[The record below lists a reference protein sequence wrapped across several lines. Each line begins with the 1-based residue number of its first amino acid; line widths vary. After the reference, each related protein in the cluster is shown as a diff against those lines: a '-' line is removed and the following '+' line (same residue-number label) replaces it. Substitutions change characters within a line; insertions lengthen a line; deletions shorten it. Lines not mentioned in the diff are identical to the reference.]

1 MWITSI
7 LNALLLAT
15 LLAFSHGLLKWVSA
29 HSSNSYM
36 QTLSEYWW
44 VITIAIGIYVGIF
57 FYYAYVLRTVPIGIL
72 YPTYTGLSVVFVFL
86 IGIWLFGEPV
96 SLVQVLGCAVII
108 AGVAM
113 VSGSVG

>member
-1 MWITSI
+1 MWVSSI

-29 HSSNSYM
+29 HSSGSYM

-44 VITIAIGIYVGIF
+44 ILAIAIGIYVGIF

-72 YPTYTGLSVVFVFL
+72 YPVYTGLSVIFVFL
-86 IGIWLFGEPV
+86 IGTWLFGEPA
-96 SLVQVLGCAVII
+96 SLVQIFGCAVII

-113 VSGSVG
+113 VSGVTG